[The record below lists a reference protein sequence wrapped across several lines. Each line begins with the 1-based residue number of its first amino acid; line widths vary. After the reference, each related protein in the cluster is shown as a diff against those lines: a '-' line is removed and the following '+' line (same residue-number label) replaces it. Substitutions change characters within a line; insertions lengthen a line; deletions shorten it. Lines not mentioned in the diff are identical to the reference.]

1 MDMEKNRAT
10 SRINESMISAEFEF
24 VEFMLEQEKEEIK
37 FVDPYDWH
45 WLRIITVGVYFVE
58 LIASG
63 ELSLLY
69 LVLEFSSVLRKKNGI
84 WRNHIVCTILFH
96 LGIMIAFVVF
106 ETRGL
111 AGHFRTLINQL
122 LSFLYGAVCVEFNT
136 FFFLK

>member
-1 MDMEKNRAT
+1 MEMETNRAA
-10 SRINESMISAEFEF
+10 SRMYESLISADFEF
-24 VEFMLEQEKEEIK
+24 FEFIQEQEKEEIK

-122 LSFLYGAVCVEFNT
+122 LSFLYGAVCVDFIT
-136 FFFLK
+136 LYS

>member
-1 MDMEKNRAT
+1 MDMETNRAA
-10 SRINESMISAEFEF
+10 SRMYESLISADFEF
-24 VEFMLEQEKEEIK
+24 VEFIQEQDKEEIK

-45 WLRIITVGVYFVE
+45 WLRIITIGVYFVE
-58 LIASG
+58 LMASG

-69 LVLEFSSVLRKKNGI
+69 LVLEFLSLFRKKNGI
-84 WRNHIVCTILFH
+84 WRNHIACTILFY

-122 LSFLYGAVCVEFNT
+122 LSFLYGAVCVEFT
-136 FFFLK
+136 R